1 MRNAMSN
8 MNTQLHL
15 ESPWRAVRNVRR
27 FFSFDLCRELSGPC
41 PDLSGPCP
49 DLSGPAFSLHL
60 PKFQVAVSPSLG
72 RVDRTDFFSE

>member
-41 PDLSGPCP
+41 PDLSGP
-49 DLSGPAFSLHL
+49 AFSLHF
-60 PKFQVAVSPSLG
+60 PKFQIAVSPSLG
-72 RVDRTDFFSE
+72 GVERTDFFSE